1 MLDNISLDINDED
14 FFCITGPSG
23 YGKNTLLRII
33 AGLETNHSGKIYFD
47 DVDFT
52 NLSPS
57 ERNIFMV
64 FQDYALYPNLIAKEN
79 ITFPLRL
86 KKYSEEKVSQKL
98 KSTIEIIDVG
108 VEKYLDFFPKEL
120 SAGHK
125 QR

>member
-1 MLDNISLDINDED
+1 
-14 FFCITGPSG
+14 
-23 YGKNTLLRII
+23 
-33 AGLETNHSGKIYFD
+33 
-47 DVDFT
+47 
-52 NLSPS
+52 
-57 ERNIFMV
+57 MV